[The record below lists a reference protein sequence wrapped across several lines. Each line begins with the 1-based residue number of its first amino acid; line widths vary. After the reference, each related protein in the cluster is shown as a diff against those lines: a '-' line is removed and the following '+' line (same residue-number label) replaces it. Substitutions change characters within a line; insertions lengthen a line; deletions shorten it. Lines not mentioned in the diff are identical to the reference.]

1 MRAPKSQV
9 SSSGKGFNGTNILDS
24 SINSDACSEAPK
36 ARDVIA
42 RANGPGMIRAL
53 TGSAESATCG
63 SAKGPILR
71 ERCLRGSAHFAL
83 SALNQTTIAAPG
95 PVGPGYYISRLRRSR
110 QQPCRSHDLM
120 SQVC

>member
-1 MRAPKSQV
+1 MVRSF
-9 SSSGKGFNGTNILDS
+9 SSSLWESTNILDS

-63 SAKGPILR
+63 CAQAPILR
-71 ERCLRGSAHFAL
+71 ERCLRGSTHFAL

-95 PVGPGYYISRLRRSR
+95 PLGRALTFRAFGAQDNNLPIT
-110 QQPCRSHDLM
+110 
-120 SQVC
+120 